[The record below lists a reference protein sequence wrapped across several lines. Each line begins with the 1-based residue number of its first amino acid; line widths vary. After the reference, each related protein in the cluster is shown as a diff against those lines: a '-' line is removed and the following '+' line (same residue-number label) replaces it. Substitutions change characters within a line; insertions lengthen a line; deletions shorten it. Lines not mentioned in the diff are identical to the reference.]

1 MDGIML
7 APVTL
12 RRTSPKL
19 RATSATSSQ
28 PSSERC
34 CGFIAMVRQS
44 GILQVQLAL
53 SFVAEILPQDSVDF
67 EDTLNAKYRETVRT
81 FSSDWPIFT
90 SFQR

>member
-1 MDGIML
+1 
-7 APVTL
+7 
-12 RRTSPKL
+12 
-19 RATSATSSQ
+19 
-28 PSSERC
+28 
-34 CGFIAMVRQS
+34 MVRHS

-53 SFVAEILPQDSVDF
+53 SFAAEILPQDSVDF